1 MPRKSPGGMR
11 QGAPGKAYSNRKD
24 LNATAKQPIRS
35 APNQQYGA
43 RTAQEEAQKVIPL
56 PETPQP
62 GSFGQ
67 LTRPTERPNEP
78 VTAGIPIGPG
88 PNRINNA
95 DQLMPMDKDPLVI
108 AQSLYRA
115 LTFRTIQKSS
125 TLNAWKN
132 DATQLKNFLIGQKHR
147 LKRAT

>member
-24 LNATAKQPIRS
+24 LNPTAKQPIRS

-78 VTAGIPIGPG
+78 VTAGIPAGPG

-115 LTFRTIQKSS
+115 SPSPEIARLVRFMEAKADGK
-125 TLNAWKN
+125 TL
-132 DATQLKNFLIGQKHR
+132 
-147 LKRAT
+147 